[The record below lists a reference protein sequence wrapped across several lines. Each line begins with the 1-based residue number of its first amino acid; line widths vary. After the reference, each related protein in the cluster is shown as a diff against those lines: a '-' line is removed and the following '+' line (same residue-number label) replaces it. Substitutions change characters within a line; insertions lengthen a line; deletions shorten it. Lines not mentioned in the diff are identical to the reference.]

1 MPTYQLLTD
10 RSLAESTAITLT
22 TLIHIVT
29 TADTRQNLAGSSYKV
44 QLGQLVGLFSG
55 STFSGSTFSG
65 GSGNCIADLYVNNI
79 HGCVSAITFYDS
91 IKSSGSTVT
100 NQELAFSYGIRT
112 SATTSAST
120 ALNYETRASGIG
132 SLAQGANTWASNT
145 ASHAEGAY
153 TIASGV
159 GSHAE
164 GGYNIGSTI
173 YSGGTASGRGSHAE
187 GAFTIASGDGSHA
200 EGVATLASGRGS
212 HAEGGYYDG
221 GVFSGGTAIG
231 RSSHAEGLLTTSE
244 GTGSHS
250 EGRSTLSYGA
260 GSHAEGSGTTSFGQY
275 SHSEGKGT
283 YARGNFQS
291 VVGFFNST
299 GDTTEGA
306 FIIGNGSDNINRSNL
321 LFAAGNEVNVSGKTK
336 TTNLQVTSGATAG
349 YVLTAIDSSG
359 NTQWIDLGS
368 YSNELDPVLTITGVT
383 ASTLNIGDR
392 FLISGGTGIW
402 SGKDNQ
408 IAEYT
413 GAGPTDYSY
422 YIPVLD
428 DVVFVTDTL
437 TTLRFNGTSW
447 ISWRGTAILQNG
459 NSLTTS
465 VNIGSNNNRNLTFR
479 TSGQTRM
486 LISGN
491 TGNVYIGTGTTLPI
505 DQRLLIDG
513 NIKIADSRYY
523 GYSGG
528 TGTTITGRTLNI
540 SHSAVNTHSIVGGPN
555 NESITFGPTNRIFI
569 QAGEVPIIGALYVTP
584 PSGPALLGGNNTS
597 GFQIFNAFAL
607 QANTTRN
614 GIIFQQNISWNGGTG
629 TTSTSTINSVK
640 ISPTA
645 NMVTGTTNGNL
656 FVLDP
661 TINYTGGTLNLRG
674 LYYNPTISATTTAFT
689 ETAIETVRGN
699 VLLNTLSGNTGIG
712 TILPQEKLDVSGK
725 TKTINLQVTSNKLE
739 YIRK

>member
-1 MPTYQLLTD
+1 MSTYQLLTD

-145 ASHAEGAY
+145 ASHAEGVY

-359 NTQWIDLGS
+359 NTSWQSLVPPFINPG
-368 YSNELDPVLTITGVT
+368 T
-383 ASTLNIGDR
+383 ASTINWN
-392 FLISGGTGIW
+392 ISG
-402 SGKDNQ
+402 SSNHYK
-408 IAEYT
+408 
-413 GAGPTDYSY
+413 
-422 YIPVLD
+422 V
-428 DVVFVTDTL
+428 TL
-437 TTLRFNGTSW
+437 TAATTTLNVLNVRDGEYGTIILTQDSVGSRTITLGTINGTS
-447 ISWRGTAILQNG
+447 
-459 NSLTTS
+459 
-465 VNIGSNNNRNLTFR
+465 GSGRHKV
-479 TSGQTRM
+479 S
-486 LISGN
+486 
-491 TGNVYIGTGTTLPI
+491 
-505 DQRLLIDG
+505 
-513 NIKIADSRYY
+513 
-523 GYSGG
+523 SGG
-528 TGTTITGRTLNI
+528 SG
-540 SHSAVNTHSIVGGPN
+540 AVY
-555 NESITFGPTNRIFI
+555 
-569 QAGEVPIIGALYVTP
+569 L
-584 PSGPALLGGNNTS
+584 
-597 GFQIFNAFAL
+597 
-607 QANTTRN
+607 
-614 GIIFQQNISWNGGTG
+614 
-629 TTSTSTINSVK
+629 
-640 ISPTA
+640 
-645 NMVTGTTNGNL
+645 
-656 FVLDP
+656 
-661 TINYTGGTLNLRG
+661 
-674 LYYNPTISATTTAFT
+674 
-689 ETAIETVRGN
+689 
-699 VLLNTLSGNTGIG
+699 
-712 TILPQEKLDVSGK
+712 
-725 TKTINLQVTSNKLE
+725 TSNPSAIDILSFV
-739 YIRK
+739 YDGDILYWTVGNDYT